1 MFTRYSDIE
10 VPKNYSGNRFGR
22 NRVED
27 TTTKK
32 HVMQPQSTASSITLS
47 PSFEEK
53 IAPADKLKSDT
64 SPEISTNSADGKY
77 IENENEE
84 TVTDGVEAD
93 GKERKSITRSGDRK
107 SFFRGAR
114 DLVENAE
121 EDKNASEGDDEV
133 SKAENAQHV
142 SPILAEN
149 EEKKHALNGNFANS
163 GLSKIAEMLEKSSP
177 EDLLLVMLIILLVSD
192 TENKNDDIALT
203 LALLLLSDKNKGAQ
217 NAE

>member
-53 IAPADKLKSDT
+53 ISPADKLKSDT
-64 SPEISTNSADGKY
+64 SPEISTNGADGKY
-77 IENENEE
+77 IENEE
-84 TVTDGVEAD
+84 TVTDGAEAD
-93 GKERKSITRSGDRK
+93 AGERKSITKSGDRK
-107 SFFRGAR
+107 SVFRGAR
-114 DLVENAE
+114 DPGENAD

-133 SKAENAQHV
+133 PKAENAQHV
-142 SPILAEN
+142 SPVLTEK

-203 LALLLLSDKNKGAQ
+203 LALLLLSDKNKGTQ

>member
-53 IAPADKLKSDT
+53 IAPVGKLKSDT
-64 SPEISTNSADGKY
+64 PPEISTNGADGKY
-77 IENENEE
+77 IENEE
-84 TVTDGVEAD
+84 TVTDGAEAD
-93 GKERKSITRSGDRK
+93 AGERKSITKSGDRR

-114 DLVENAE
+114 DPGENAE
-121 EDKNASEGDDEV
+121 ENKNASEGDDEV
-133 SKAENAQHV
+133 PKAENAQHV
-142 SPILAEN
+142 SPVLTEKA
-149 EEKKHALNGNFANS
+149 EKKHALNGNFANS

-203 LALLLLSDKNKGAQ
+203 LALLLLSDKNKGTQ

>member
-64 SPEISTNSADGKY
+64 SPEISTKGADGKY
-77 IENENEE
+77 IENEE
-84 TVTDGVEAD
+84 TVTDGAEAD
-93 GKERKSITRSGDRK
+93 AGEHKSITRSGDRR

-121 EDKNASEGDDEV
+121 EAKNASEGDDEV